1 MDTALLWGLPVIAW
15 LQGLGTFLVTP
26 MKLLSFLGTEEFFLL
41 VMPGMVWCVDASLGL
56 RMGLVLLTSAS
67 FNSLLKVA
75 VGWPRPYWVSDRV
88 TAYAFE
94 SSYGLPSGHA
104 QNSMALWGRMAAG
117 LRRRAWVIGLGV
129 LIFLISLSRLYL
141 GVHFPSDVLA
151 GWIVGGIVL
160 ALFLW
165 LEKPVGAWIGHQP
178 LGLQLLIPLLAALVI
193 IGKGVWVSAATA
205 DRLVP
210 QDWVTRTTAA
220 FLDEPPIDPQAVDVV
235 SSAGTLF
242 GLGAGAV
249 LLRRWGK
256 FKATG
261 SVWQRVARFA
271 IGLVGVLLI
280 YFGLRMILPVGEGV
294 LPQTLR
300 FVRYALV
307 GLWVAYLAPWVF
319 VRLKLA

>member
-1 MDTALLWGLPVIAW
+1 MDNALLWGIPIISW

-26 MKLLSFLGTEEFFLL
+26 MKLLSFLGTEDFFLL
-41 VMPGMVWCVDASLGL
+41 VMPAMVWCVDASLGL
-56 RMGLVLLTSAS
+56 RIGLVLLTSAGV
-67 FNSLLKVA
+67 NNLLKVA
-75 VGWPRPYWVSDRV
+75 VGWPRPYWVSDKV

-117 LRRRAWVIGLGV
+117 LRRRAWVIGLGA

-141 GVHFPSDVLA
+141 AVHFPSDVLA
-151 GWIVGGIVL
+151 GWVVGGILL

-165 LEKPVGAWIGHQP
+165 LEKPVGAWIGRQT
-178 LGLQLLIPLLAALVI
+178 LGLQLAVPLLAALLMITV
-193 IGKGVWVSAATA
+193 GALVSAATA

-210 QDWVTRTTAA
+210 EEWVARSTAA

-256 FKATG
+256 FKADG
-261 SVWQRVARFA
+261 KLGARAARFA
-271 IGLVGVLLI
+271 LGLVGVLLI
-280 YFGLRMILPVGEGV
+280 YFGLRMILPVGEGLV
-294 LPQTLR
+294 PQSLR

>member
-1 MDTALLWGLPVIAW
+1 
-15 LQGLGTFLVTP
+15 
-26 MKLLSFLGTEEFFLL
+26 
-41 VMPGMVWCVDASLGL
+41 
-56 RMGLVLLTSAS
+56 
-67 FNSLLKVA
+67 
-75 VGWPRPYWVSDRV
+75 VSDRV
-88 TAYAFE
+88 TDYAFE

-117 LRRRAWVIGLGV
+117 LRRKAWVIGLGL

-151 GWIVGGIVL
+151 GWVVGGIVL

-165 LEKPVGAWIGHQP
+165 LEKPVGAWIGRQS
-178 LGLQLLIPLLAALVI
+178 LGLQLFIPLLAAMVI
-193 IGKGVWVSAATA
+193 IGKGMWVSAVTA
-205 DRLVP
+205 DRVVP
-210 QDWVTRTTAA
+210 EEWVSRSTAA
-220 FLDEPPIDPQAVDVV
+220 FPDEPTIEPQILDVV

-256 FKATG
+256 FNASGKLGA
-261 SVWQRVARFA
+261 RAARFA
-271 IGLVGVLLI
+271 LGLVGVLLI
-280 YFGLRMILPVGEGV
+280 YFGLRMILPVGPG
-294 LPQTLR
+294 LFPQSLR

-319 VRLKLA
+319 VRLRLA